1 MRSDELRRAA
11 SRAYQVLVNQQITSL
26 PVDPLAMLRHCRD
39 TVVMTYAEAA
49 ETLGIPPADFERQF
63 GDMDAFTLRRDT
75 PAGRQYMVMYRADG
89 NPARLRFTLA
99 HELGHRLLN
108 HEGADPQEERAAD
121 CFASHL
127 LCPRPVIARLAARFQ
142 PLYAEQ
148 VAAVCY
154 VSLSCARTLATS
166 PYIFIED
173 SLTEKVEEQLGAFA
187 DSVEPVA
194 DQGMRHIIRT
204 AESC

>member
-1 MRSDELRRAA
+1 MRSDELCRAA
-11 SRAYQVLVNQQITSL
+11 ARAYQVLVNQQITAL
-26 PVDPLAMLRHCRD
+26 PVDPLALLRRCRD
-39 TVVMTYAEAA
+39 TVAMTYTEAA
-49 ETLGIPPADFERQF
+49 ETLGIPPEDFERQF
-63 GDMDAFTLRRDT
+63 GHTDAFTLRRDT

-108 HEGADPQEERAAD
+108 HEGVDPREERAAD

-127 LCPRPVIARLAARFQ
+127 LCPRPVIERLAARFQ

-154 VSLSCARTLATS
+154 VSLSCARMLGTS
-166 PYIFIED
+166 PQMYIEET
-173 SLTEKVEEQLGAFA
+173 LRQRVAEQLGPFA
-187 DSVEPVA
+187 DSAAPVA
-194 DQGMRHIIRT
+194 TQGMRHIIST
-204 AESC
+204 AEL